1 MAFKERRLH
10 ILEVFSRK
18 RCQDKT
24 SCKVRRILKA
34 IISSSSRSLKGI
46 FLITPLKC
54 QRWSWNKWL
63 RALPVREERKW
74 TLSGSKLMRSCTSKL
89 PLSHLKLFQP
99 KPNNLALILRGS
111 MVRMK
116 TLRTTNFLWS
126 KKVSVKS
133 NHHST
138 LRRESITNMQPL
150 TLTDFLS
157 SQPTQSCLWRRK
169 V

>member
-1 MAFKERRLH
+1 MGFKERRLH

-18 RCQDKT
+18 RCRDKT

-54 QRWSWNKWL
+54 QRWSLNKWL
-63 RALPVREERKW
+63 RALPVREELKW
-74 TLSGSKLMRSCTSKL
+74 TLSGSKLMKFCTFKL
-89 PLSHLKLFQP
+89 PPSHPKLLQH
-99 KPNNLALILRGS
+99 KPNNLALLLRGP

-126 KKVSVKS
+126 KKVSVKL

-138 LRRESITNMQPL
+138 LRRESITNMQLL

-157 SQPTQSCLWRRK
+157 SQPTQTCLWRRK